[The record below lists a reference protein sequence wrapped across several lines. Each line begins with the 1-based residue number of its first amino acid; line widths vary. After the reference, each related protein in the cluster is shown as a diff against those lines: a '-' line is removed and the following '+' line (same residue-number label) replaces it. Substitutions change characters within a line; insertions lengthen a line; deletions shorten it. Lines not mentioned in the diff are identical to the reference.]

1 MISSPADVSR
11 MFIVRKATDGRDES
25 RSAQQNGATAT
36 TGLQKRLQMS
46 EQMRTLAGHL
56 QTVREE
62 ERMRIAREIHD
73 ELGQVLTA
81 LKMDLSW
88 IKQQLPAERMDLIQ
102 KAQSDLDLIGTAV
115 QSVKRIC
122 TDLRPG
128 ILDTLGLGAAVEWK
142 ADDFE
147 RRNGIHCSVL
157 IEPEDLTID
166 KDRTTALFRI
176 FQEALTNIAKH
187 AHATEIH
194 ASLIKDDEQIVLEVS
209 DNGVGIR
216 AEHLNKPNSFG
227 LLGMRERVIPWNG
240 TVTIGKAG
248 SRGTVIQVVVPMFLT
263 RNGSLRSRDAG
274 TETRWKQLEQLL
286 CSLAL

>member
-1 MISSPADVSR
+1 MISSTADISR
-11 MFIVRKATDGRDES
+11 MFIVRKATDGWGDFRISRQKDDPES
-25 RSAQQNGATAT
+25 PS
-36 TGLQKRLQMS
+36 LQKRLQMS

-102 KAQSDLDLIGTAV
+102 KAQSDLDIIGTAV

-128 ILDTLGLGAAVEWK
+128 ILDTLGLGAAIEWK

-147 RRNGIHCSVL
+147 RRNGIQCSVL
-157 IEPEDLTID
+157 IEPEDLTTD

-194 ASLIKDDEQIVLEVS
+194 ASLIKDDEHIILEVS
-209 DNGVGIR
+209 DNGIGIQP
-216 AEHLNKPNSFG
+216 EHLNKPNSFG

-248 SRGTVIQVVVPMFLT
+248 SRGTVIQVIVPMSLP
-263 RNGSLRSRDAG
+263 RQGSLRSRDAG
-274 TETRWKQLEQLL
+274 TEKRWKQLEQLL